1 VEHFLSLKEPDPLPL
16 VTPNKPPLRKNS
28 WIIAGLLSAALVI
41 PVLVC
46 AIMLRSSPAPSPQ
59 VPKHI
64 GVEKPVQPASLANQ
78 MYPASPQMPPEGKL
92 VAKPASVE
100 DSAFLQIQAAAIL
113 DNLRQAQLEKNVAK
127 FLKSYTST
135 FPGLDKKQQKT
146 LAIWKK
152 YDYLALHYDMRH
164 FSVLDPETLTAL
176 VSWNLETMNRVNRE
190 KNRSTMN
197 YKVWFSRENGEWRIK
212 KLAPVHSP

>member
-1 VEHFLSLKEPDPLPL
+1 VEHFLGLKEPDPLPL
-16 VTPNKPPLRKNS
+16 VTPNKPPRRKNS
-28 WIIAGLLSAALVI
+28 WIIPGLLSAALVI
-41 PVLVC
+41 TVLVW
-46 AIMLRSSPAPSPQ
+46 AIMWRSSPAPPPQ

-64 GVEKPVQPASLANQ
+64 GVEKPAQPASLANQ
-78 MYPASPQMPPEGKL
+78 TYPASPQVPPEDKL
-92 VAKPASVE
+92 AAKLASVE
-100 DSAFLQIQAAAIL
+100 DSAALQIQAAAVL

-152 YDYLALHYDMRH
+152 YDYLALQYDMRH
-164 FSVLDPETLTAL
+164 FSVLDQETLTAM

-190 KNRSTMN
+190 KNRSTMT
-197 YKVWFSRENGEWRIK
+197 YRVWFSRENGEWRIK
-212 KLAPVHSP
+212 RLAPVHSP